1 MTIDAA
7 TIYSV
12 LYGILLVQGVVVVGV
27 IIGILLD
34 VKKTTGAVAE
44 LGESLSE
51 SGKKVQSILSELESR
66 VRSLVT
72 IGGLIALVKDSVL
85 PLFQGDKKRSHRR
98 EEHESFATK
107 LKRKIKIT

>member
-1 MTIDAA
+1 MNIDAP
-7 TIYSV
+7 TIYSI
-12 LYGILLVQGVVVVGV
+12 LYGILLVQGIVGLGV

-51 SGKKVQSILSELESR
+51 SGKKVQSIVSELESR

-72 IGGLIALVKDSVL
+72 IGGLIALIKDSVL
-85 PLFQGDKKRSHRR
+85 PLFGGEKKSSQKRS
-98 EEHESFATK
+98 EHDSLATR